1 MDGET
6 GSLILHA
13 PGAECIAPHKH
24 EEYVSSGTEN
34 AQETTLAAVE
44 ACGYTADFN

>member
-1 MDGET
+1 MDGEI

-44 ACGYTADFN
+44 ACGHTADFN